1 MARPKINNNPFAIM
15 DTTPDPWKG
24 LKGRTSDGF
33 LIFDTPTNGVR
44 AGFINLTNAYLKR
57 GLNTIEKIFPVYAP
71 SGHGANVPEDYIKRV
86 VSLTGISRDKKLITR
101 EEIKKVGRAII
112 EHEEGKFWVTEKEF
126 NDGYNAAA
134 NSSSFLAAL
143 KTGGAAVGLL
153 LLAFFGFLFMSK

>member
-1 MARPKINNNPFAIM
+1 
-15 DTTPDPWKG
+15 
-24 LKGRTSDGF
+24 
-33 LIFDTPTNGVR
+33 
-44 AGFINLTNAYLKR
+44 
-57 GLNTIEKIFPVYAP
+57 VYAP